1 MNSQNNQNK
10 KKKGSGGT
18 ILFVL
23 LILLLPRL
31 LELLGDGELSWRFKR
46 LLWQLQLWLHRDNI
60 DIPAEQLLMV
70 LGLLLLVVL
79 PILIGII
86 ASSRRKN
93 SEEAGR
99 STNSTAGRTNAA
111 ANRYDP
117 RTRSF
122 TAPEPSCIVCD
133 HTGEDHFVHDK
144 QQRIAQLDEWL
155 KNGIVDKEEYK
166 VMKSRFE
173 RDL

>member
-18 ILFVL
+18 ILVVL

-31 LELLGDGELSWRFKR
+31 LELLEDGELGWYFNRF
-46 LLWQLQLWLHRDNI
+46 LLNLQLWLYRSGI
-60 DIPAEQLLMV
+60 RIRAEIVVMAALF
-70 LGLLLLVVL
+70 LLVF
-79 PILIGII
+79 LIALLAGS
-86 ASSRRKN
+86 ARRRKN

-122 TAPEPSCIVCD
+122 TAPEPSCVVCD

-155 KNGIVDKEEYK
+155 KNGIVDKEEYW
-166 VMKSRFE
+166 VLKSRFE